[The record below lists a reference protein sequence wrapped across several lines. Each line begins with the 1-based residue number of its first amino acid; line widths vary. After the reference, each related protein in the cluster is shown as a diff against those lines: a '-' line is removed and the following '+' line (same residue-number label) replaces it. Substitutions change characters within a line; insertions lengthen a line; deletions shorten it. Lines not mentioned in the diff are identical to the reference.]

1 MALTKE
7 GYTRRLIDDELEK
20 LLTMFGAVSIEG
32 PKFCGKTWTAFNHAN
47 SSVLLTKSNNPNSDY
62 QKALIDRKLI
72 YTDVYPE
79 LLDEWQSIAQIW
91 DDVRTKCDEDGK
103 KGKFILSGSSVPVN
117 QKEIFHSGAGRICKL
132 YMYTMSL
139 YESGDSSGVVSLSSL
154 FNNENIN
161 VNLKESPTL
170 NKFADL
176 IIRGGWP
183 ASLDFKPENY
193 YYLTESY
200 ITDVL
205 DHDISYDGVARDKN
219 KMRMLMRSLARN
231 ESTLVTNEKLVSDI
245 FEYNGNNEEYNV
257 NRNTIA
263 DYLNV
268 LENIH
273 MIKDHLPFSE
283 KIRSSIRVGKSAKR
297 RFIDPSLACSLLGLK
312 QEHLM
317 KDLNLFGF
325 MFESLVVRDLRI
337 YIEHLGGAIY
347 HYHEN
352 NTGFEIDTIVELSD
366 GTFGA
371 IEIKLGVGAI
381 DEASNNLLQF
391 SNKCTTKPAFLCVIC
406 GMIDYA
412 YRREDGVYVVPIT
425 ALRP

>member
-79 LLDEWQSIAQIW
+79 LLDEWQSIVQIW